1 MSIQQQYRSRAKE
14 LLQDGSVKM
23 VIGYGEGTTATRRR
37 PIFITN
43 PDDTDRLV
51 LDAACKT
58 NLAGYLLREGLL
70 ADQKSV
76 AIFLSPSGVRT
87 INILASESQLSS
99 AQVVVLGFQIQGD
112 TVKALEGT
120 KASDFSPLIAKRKE
134 KRKAQPSHEMTRKL
148 EQMTPAERFAFWEGE
163 FRAALNVTPAVPHAQ
178 CAGAAGAL

>member
-76 AIFLSPSGVRT
+76 AIFPF
-87 INILASESQLSS
+87 
-99 AQVVVLGFQIQGD
+99 AQWR
-112 TVKALEGT
+112 
-120 KASDFSPLIAKRKE
+120 PYY
-134 KRKAQPSHEMTRKL
+134 
-148 EQMTPAERFAFWEGE
+148 
-163 FRAALNVTPAVPHAQ
+163 
-178 CAGAAGAL
+178 